1 MSDENKSIKWI
12 AKQALQFIAIAA
24 GESDCERVISMS
36 RALSDSRRG
45 KEKDDLT
52 IARLIIGIT
61 EAEKRK
67 EMDAK
72 LRKREYPL

>member
-1 MSDENKSIKWI
+1 
-12 AKQALQFIAIAA
+12 
-24 GESDCERVISMS
+24 MS